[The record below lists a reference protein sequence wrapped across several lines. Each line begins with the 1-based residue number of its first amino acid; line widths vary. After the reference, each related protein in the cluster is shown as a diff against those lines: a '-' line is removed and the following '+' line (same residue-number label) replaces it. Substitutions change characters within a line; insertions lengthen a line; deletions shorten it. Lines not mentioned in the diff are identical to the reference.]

1 MWRKTTAAKPSSQF
15 PTTPAGAS
23 AESVKNSDV
32 PSVPSTPAK
41 VEEASRVAP
50 SGSSVPYSSRAS
62 QPPAPAPLHSG
73 AFAIPSGLKIHGT
86 ISGSSDLSLD
96 SEMHGKIWLSDARLS
111 IGPNG
116 RVHADVEAREIV
128 VNGKLT
134 GNLKATES
142 IRLGPS
148 ARFKGS
154 VVAPRIGID
163 EGAQVRGKVEM
174 SRPSDTAVDSESVAS
189 ESDSSPKASARAAG
203 QVSRS

>member
-1 MWRKTTAAKPSSQF
+1 
-15 PTTPAGAS
+15 
-23 AESVKNSDV
+23 
-32 PSVPSTPAK
+32 
-41 VEEASRVAP
+41 
-50 SGSSVPYSSRAS
+50 
-62 QPPAPAPLHSG
+62 
-73 AFAIPSGLKIHGT
+73 
-86 ISGSSDLSLD
+86 
-96 SEMHGKIWLSDARLS
+96 MHGKIWLSDARLS

-142 IRLGPS
+142 IRFGPS